1 MPEGFTGTERQ
12 NSIMRE
18 VLAAADAGALLTT
31 DDIIEK
37 LGFRSRGAA
46 VSAIQVLTKH
56 GFLVK
61 NHLGGS
67 RSMELRPTVKAYMH
81 FRGGFPVR

>member
-1 MPEGFTGTERQ
+1 MPEGFTGTDRQ
-12 NSIMRE
+12 NAIMRAI
-18 VLAAADAGALLTT
+18 LAAADAGTILTT

-46 VSAIQVLTKH
+46 VSAIQILTKH

-61 NHLGGS
+61 SHQGGS
-67 RSMELRPTVKAYMH
+67 RSMELKPTVRAYTH